1 MKNTYLLQ
9 LPQQTLECKLLYSAR
24 KTLAIEIKLNAEIII
39 RAPKKVKDAQ
49 IINFVESKK
58 DWIVEKRQIAVQR
71 KLERKPGFHF
81 QNGKSYSCLGRQLM
95 ILGPE
100 DVLTEQQK
108 KAAAE
113 AIVLRL
119 KTNDPEKVHLTAVKW
134 MRQLALRELSQSAAT
149 YATLMQVR
157 YQKITIKAQ
166 KTRWG
171 SCSNKGNLNFNWKLL
186 LMPPELAEYVVVHEL
201 AHLKVLNHSPRFW
214 AEVAAVFPDYAE
226 RKKKLKKLGLDLLS

>member
-1 MKNTYLLQ
+1 MENSPLWILTAKILNESRSTPITRCFYAATRYHCSFQRGCFWLLQLGNSGEIGFCCFGDAGMKNTYLLQ

-119 KTNDPEKVHLTAVKW
+119 KTNDGEKVHLTAVK
-134 MRQLALRELSQSAAT
+134 
-149 YATLMQVR
+149 
-157 YQKITIKAQ
+157 
-166 KTRWG
+166 
-171 SCSNKGNLNFNWKLL
+171 
-186 LMPPELAEYVVVHEL
+186 
-201 AHLKVLNHSPRFW
+201 
-214 AEVAAVFPDYAE
+214 
-226 RKKKLKKLGLDLLS
+226 